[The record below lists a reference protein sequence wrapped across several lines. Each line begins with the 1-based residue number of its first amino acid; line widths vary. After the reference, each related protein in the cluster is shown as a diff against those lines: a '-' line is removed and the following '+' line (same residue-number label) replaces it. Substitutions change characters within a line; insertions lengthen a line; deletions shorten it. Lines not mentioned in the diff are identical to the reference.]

1 MKLASKFDDNATSV
15 RSSVPLTDEQ
25 IRRVAPSIFA
35 LEKHVS
41 RSERYTYIP
50 TIEILQGLRAEGFS
64 PFMACQS
71 RARTA
76 SKHEYAKHMLRLRHA
91 SQVDGEEANEIILL
105 NSHDG
110 SSAYQMLAGVF
121 RFVCANG
128 MVCGD
133 VLSDIRFRHSGNVR
147 DDVIEGACRVLDDF
161 ELLDA
166 QKDGMKELP
175 LSDNEQLAFARA
187 SLWLRYDPGAGAA
200 PVTERQVLAARRPE
214 DEGNDLWRTLN
225 RVQEN
230 MVGGGIRGRTATGR
244 RRTTRRVGA
253 IDSNV
258 RLNRGLWM
266 LAEEMQKLKA

>member
-15 RSSVPLTDEQ
+15 RSSVPLTDDQ

-50 TIEILQGLRAEGFS
+50 TIEILQGLRAEGFRA
-64 PFMACQS
+64 FMACQS

-76 SKHEYAKHMLRLRHA
+76 SKREYAKHMLRLRHA
-91 SQVDGEEANEIILL
+91 SQIDGDEANEIILL

-147 DDVIEGACRVLDDF
+147 DDVIEGACRVLEDF

-166 QKDGMKELP
+166 QKDGMKDLP
-175 LSDNEQLAFARA
+175 LSNNEQLAFARA
-187 SLWLRYDPGAGAA
+187 ALWLRYDPSNGPA
-200 PVTERQVLAARRPE
+200 PVTEQQVLQARRPE
-214 DEGNDLWRTLN
+214 DAGNDLWRTLN

-244 RRTTRRVGA
+244 NRTTRRVGA
-253 IDSNV
+253 IDQNI
-258 RLNRGLWM
+258 RLNRGLWV
-266 LAEEMQKLKA
+266 LAEEMQKLKS